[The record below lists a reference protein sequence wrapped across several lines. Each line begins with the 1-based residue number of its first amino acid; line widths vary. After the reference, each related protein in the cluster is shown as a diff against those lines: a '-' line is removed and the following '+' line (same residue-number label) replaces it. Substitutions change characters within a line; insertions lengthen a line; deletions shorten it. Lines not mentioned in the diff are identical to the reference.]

1 MSVVEMSR
9 EEAVVLVQRIMDAN
23 YVSDDE
29 VSGWLDRLGESL
41 LCPTGYVSDL
51 IFWPKGAEPSAEE
64 VVDQALTYQPIAL

>member
-9 EEAVVLVQRIMDAN
+9 EEAVALVQRIMDVD

-29 VSGWLDRLGESL
+29 VNGWMDQFGKSL
-41 LCPTGYVSDL
+41 MCPTGYVGDL

-64 VVDQALTYQPIAL
+64 VVDRALAYQPIAL